1 MASLTLSIGGR
12 PLKIQCSDQNIERV
26 REIGNTI
33 SELIENEKKENV
45 PYITSALIA
54 YLKSMEEILKKEKI
68 LQDSLNQ
75 KLFYES
81 RIQELQNENQNLKSD
96 LKQIFEK
103 INEQISVE

>member
-1 MASLTLSIGGR
+1 MPNLTLSIGGR
-12 PLKIQCSDQNIERV
+12 SLKIQCSDHNVERV
-26 REIGNTI
+26 KEIGQTI
-33 SELIENEKKENV
+33 SKLIDDEKKENV
-45 PYITSALIA
+45 PFLTSTLIA
-54 YLKSMEEILKKEKI
+54 YLKSMEDILKKEKI
-68 LQDSLNQ
+68 LQESLNQ

>member
-1 MASLTLSIGGR
+1 
-12 PLKIQCSDQNIERV
+12 
-26 REIGNTI
+26 
-33 SELIENEKKENV
+33 
-45 PYITSALIA
+45 
-54 YLKSMEEILKKEKI
+54 MEEILKKEKI
-68 LQDSLNQ
+68 LQDLLNQ

>member
-1 MASLTLSIGGR
+1 MANLTLSIGGR

-26 REIGNTI
+26 KEIGSTI

-96 LKQIFEK
+96 IEQIFQKLNHQLSIE
-103 INEQISVE
+103 